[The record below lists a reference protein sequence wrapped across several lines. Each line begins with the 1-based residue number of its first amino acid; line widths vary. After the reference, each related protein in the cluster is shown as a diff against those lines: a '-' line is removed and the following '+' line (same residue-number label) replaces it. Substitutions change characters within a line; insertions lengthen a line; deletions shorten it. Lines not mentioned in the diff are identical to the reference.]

1 MTCTL
6 TKGLVLKAWSPPNDA
21 IESRLD
27 HEGLRNTD
35 LRTPNLT
42 PFSLKKKTLHFIT
55 LNIFKYT
62 IKFAGSKSI
71 YSTEVVSSLLSRT
84 YSASQTDSTP
94 VLAGFLSARHKL
106 KSCEGREPQPRNCLH
121 KIRQ

>member
-1 MTCTL
+1 MTWTL

-42 PFSLKKKTLHFIT
+42 PFSLKKKKTPTFYHFKH
-55 LNIFKYT
+55 F
-62 IKFAGSKSI
+62 
-71 YSTEVVSSLLSRT
+71 
-84 YSASQTDSTP
+84 
-94 VLAGFLSARHKL
+94 
-106 KSCEGREPQPRNCLH
+106 
-121 KIRQ
+121 